1 MHGNYMKWLENE
13 KKWIDEIE
21 RKAKRDRNLYS
32 PLVVI
37 VCVVAF
43 GALGLFASGSIDV
56 NGMLHNMLFGLIFG
70 IVCVLFVWLMMLSY
84 YPAKRYMKSLKT
96 QIEDVLTPEER
107 EEFASQMLGAEGE
120 VKDISWTTGKW
131 YEGIT
136 KWRVQ
141 ITRDYALETC
151 GRGWAQLVQ
160 LRKVAN
166 TAVDER
172 ENITISWGAGF
183 KIRMTSKVYLI
194 LFYYQKYANGEK
206 GKNDKEFIFERR
218 EIREEVSHYLHE
230 MKIGE

>member
-1 MHGNYMKWLENE
+1 MNDNYTKWLENE

-21 RKAKRDRNLYS
+21 KKAKRDKNLYS
-32 PLVVI
+32 LLIVIGCAVV
-37 VCVVAF
+37 F
-43 GALGLFASGSIDV
+43 GAIGLFASGSIDV
-56 NGMLHNMLFGLIFG
+56 NGMLHNMLFGSIFG
-70 IVCVLFVWLMMLSY
+70 IVCVLFFWLMMLSY
-84 YPAKRYMKSLKT
+84 YPAKRHMKSLKA

-120 VKDISWTTGKW
+120 VKDIPWTTGQW

-136 KWRVQ
+136 KWRVR
-141 ITRDYALETC
+141 ITRDYILETC
-151 GRGWAQLVQ
+151 GRGGAQLVQ

-166 TAVDER
+166 ITVDER
-172 ENITISWGAGF
+172 ENTTISWGSGF
-183 KIRMTSKVYLI
+183 RIRMTSKVYRI